1 MRKEVLF
8 PCAAAFLCSLGF
20 SFFYNVRGG
29 RRLFFHGLG
38 GAVGWLAYLL
48 AEPFGS
54 VMIQC
59 VVAAVAISLYAE
71 CMARVFKAPATGYL
85 QAAFLPLVPGG
96 GIYYTME
103 YCIQGDMDRFA
114 SKGLETLGMAGSLA
128 IGVLLVSSAVRMFT
142 SKQRETS
149 E

>member
-1 MRKEVLF
+1 MRMEMLF

-48 AEPFGS
+48 AAPSGS

-59 VVAAVAISLYAE
+59 VVAAITISLYAE

-128 IGVLLVSSAVRMFT
+128 IGVLLVSSAVRMCT
-142 SKQRETS
+142 SRQRETP

>member
-1 MRKEVLF
+1 MEVLF
-8 PCAAAFLCSLGF
+8 PCAAAFFCSLGF

-48 AEPFGS
+48 AEPSGS

-59 VVAAVAISLYAE
+59 VVAAVVISLYAE

-114 SKGLETLGMAGSLA
+114 SKGFETLGMAGSLA

-142 SKQRETS
+142 SRQKETS

>member
-1 MRKEVLF
+1 
-8 PCAAAFLCSLGF
+8 
-20 SFFYNVRGG
+20 
-29 RRLFFHGLG
+29 
-38 GAVGWLAYLL
+38 
-48 AEPFGS
+48 
-54 VMIQC
+54 
-59 VVAAVAISLYAE
+59 VAAVVISLYAE

-103 YCIQGDMDRFA
+103 YCIQGDMERFA

-128 IGVLLVSSAVRMFT
+128 IGVLLVSSLVRMI
-142 SKQRETS
+142 SGQRREPM